1 MYVVC
6 LEWNLFFKKTGF
18 CQNIFQWKLV
28 IKETIPSITTKSN
41 IAMKQQQEQLT
52 AYTLAGIFT
61 LSLRLIVGWTYF
73 SAFWRRLVLENK
85 LIPDSA
91 GYIGEKFNHFLP
103 NSLGIKPIIEY
114 LVSTPDLLWWAMV
127 IFTIVEGI
135 VGLLYMFGFFTRLM
149 SIGVFSLAFGILL
162 GSGWLGTTCLDEWQI
177 GILGVSAG
185 FTIFLSGGG
194 KYSLDYLLQSK
205 LPKNKWLVWITSG
218 ELPLSIKRVNKVA
231 ISGAVVLF
239 ILALYTNQVFHN
251 GVWGPLHNKSVK
263 PKIELTDAKIDNGT
277 LSFKVYRVEGV
288 DVYGSFLIGI
298 TLKEANGKVV
308 IQKDGEELAQ
318 FPLTNIRNDYV
329 AKVSPGKHSLIIP
342 LGSKATLTIRD
353 NALKNLPEGQYELIL
368 TDISGITWK
377 QNIAIH

>member
-1 MYVVC
+1 
-6 LEWNLFFKKTGF
+6 
-18 CQNIFQWKLV
+18 
-28 IKETIPSITTKSN
+28 
-41 IAMKQQQEQLT
+41 MKQQQEQLT

-85 LIPDSA
+85 LIPDST

-103 NSLGIKPIIEY
+103 NSIGIKPIIEY

-127 IFTIVEGI
+127 IFTIIEGV
-135 VGLLYMFGFFTRLM
+135 VGLLYMLGFFTRLM

-194 KYSLDYLLQSK
+194 KYSLDYLLLPK
-205 LPKNKWLVWITSG
+205 LSKNKWLVWLTSG
-218 ELPLSIKRVNKVA
+218 ELPLSIKQFSKVA
-231 ISGAVVLF
+231 ISGAVLLF
-239 ILALYTNQVFHN
+239 ILTLYTNQVFHN

-263 PKIELTDAKIDNGT
+263 PELEISNAKIQEDILT
-277 LSFKVYRVEGV
+277 FKVYRIEGA

-298 TLKEANGKVV
+298 TLKDENGKT
-308 IQKDGEELAQ
+308 ILQKNGEELAR
-318 FPLTNIRNDYV
+318 FPLTRIKNDYV
-329 AKVSPGKHSLIIP
+329 AKVAPGKHSLIIP
-342 LGSKATLTIRD
+342 LGSKATLTIRSD
-353 NALKNLPEGQYELIL
+353 VFVDLPKGDYELIL

-377 QNIAIH
+377 ENITVK

>member
-1 MYVVC
+1 
-6 LEWNLFFKKTGF
+6 
-18 CQNIFQWKLV
+18 
-28 IKETIPSITTKSN
+28 
-41 IAMKQQQEQLT
+41 MKQHQQEQLN

-103 NSLGIKPIIEY
+103 NSIGIKPIIEY

-127 IFTIVEGI
+127 LFTIIEGI

-149 SIGVFSLAFGILL
+149 SIGVFGLAFGILL

-177 GILGVSAG
+177 GVLGVSAG

-194 KYSLDYLLQSK
+194 KYSLDYLLQPK
-205 LPKNKWLVWITSG
+205 LPQKKWLVWIASG
-218 ELPLSIKRVNKVA
+218 SLPLSVKRFGKIA
-231 ISGAVVLF
+231 ISGAAVLF
-239 ILALYTNQVFHN
+239 ILTLYTNQTFHN

-263 PKIELTDAKIDNGT
+263 PKIEISDASIHNGS
-277 LSFKVYRVEGV
+277 LSFSVYRVEGA

-298 TLKEANGKVV
+298 TLKDADGRVW
-308 IQKDGEELAQ
+308 IQKNGEELSQ
-318 FPLTNIRNDYV
+318 FPPTDIKNDYV
-329 AKVSPGKHSLIIP
+329 AKVASGKHSLIIP
-342 LGSKATLTIRD
+342 LGSKATLTVRD
-353 NALKNLPEGQYELIL
+353 KTLENLPKGNYELVL

-377 QNIAIH
+377 QNIITD